1 MRMCCFKAKFWPFLM
16 LSMQGCEVCNAK
28 GGLVHL
34 FAVAALWSKPALVA
48 GHTVV
53 VVFVRDERLCPD
65 GLLAAVARKAV
76 LVPRR
81 AIIL

>member
-1 MRMCCFKAKFWPFLM
+1 M
-16 LSMQGCEVCNAK
+16 LSTQGCKACDTK

-48 GHTVV
+48 RHTVV
-53 VVFVRDERLCPD
+53 VVFVGDKRLGPNR
-65 GLLAAVARKAV
+65 LLAAVARKAV
-76 LVPRR
+76 LVPCG